1 MNVTSL
7 ISSGP
12 LLLAMPVAAAAGAVT
27 FLSPCCL
34 PLVPGYLAY
43 ITGMSGAGSGRKRAG
58 VTCQPDS
65 SSPAASVVAAVGGSS
80 TATVTPTPAAG
91 PAEVVSAPRGRM
103 IAGTTLFVLGFSMV
117 FSLIGFTVGGIGE
130 LFQSHTAGITQFLG
144 GVTVLLG
151 LLFFGAFDR
160 FMFAGRIIRPSVMP
174 KAGLAGAPLLGMLFG
189 IGWTPCIGPTLS
201 AVQALSFSTGTA
213 PRGAFLAFTYGLGLG
228 IPFLI
233 VATLFERTMNVIAF
247 FKRHARQVS
256 QAGGLMLVALGL
268 VEVTGAWPAVIV
280 WMHTHWFQGYFAGL
294 WRRVN
299 EVLLPGLQRGS
310 NSSAVLVQVKGWQRP
325 FQPSMKFSI
334 AVMRPRTEVKVPRR
348 MA

>member
-1 MNVTSL
+1 LNVTSM

-12 LLLAMPVAAAAGAVT
+12 LLLAIPVAAAAGAVT

-58 VTCQPDS
+58 VTCTPDS
-65 SSPAASVVAAVGGSS
+65 SGVAASAVAAAGGSS
-80 TATVTPTPAAG
+80 IATVTATPAAG
-91 PAEVVSAPRGRM
+91 PAVAVSAPRVRM

-130 LFQSHTAGITQFLG
+130 LFQSHSAGITQVLG

-160 FMFAGRIIRPSVMP
+160 FTFAGRIIRPSVMP

-213 PRGAFLAFTYGLGLG
+213 PRGAFLAFIYGLGLG

-233 VATLFERTMNVIAF
+233 VATLFERTMAVLAF
-247 FKRHARQVS
+247 FKRNARRVS
-256 QAGGLMLVALGL
+256 QVGGLMLAALGL

-280 WMHTHWFQGYFAGL
+280 WMHTHWLQAYFTGL
-294 WRRVN
+294 
-299 EVLLPGLQRGS
+299 
-310 NSSAVLVQVKGWQRP
+310 
-325 FQPSMKFSI
+325 
-334 AVMRPRTEVKVPRR
+334 
-348 MA
+348 